1 MFDIDKYKEIWQTI
15 TRNKMR
21 SFITGFGVAWG
32 IFLFV
37 VMFGIGNGFQNGILN
52 AFGES
57 ITNAVIIF
65 PSRTTIEY
73 KGFNPNRSW
82 NIYNEDL
89 NIIKQTLPEVKY
101 ISGMV
106 HGGTGKIMR
115 EDRTKSYMIKAVDV
129 DYFNIDVMPILYGRI
144 FNRVDMEEKRKI
156 CVIGKR
162 VWEEMFDKD
171 ENPMGKQLTLNGIAY
186 NVVGVVEAA
195 SSEVNFM
202 GNSSEAVFVPLT
214 TMQQI
219 NNTGLVIHMLTAII
233 APTADINQAETKIKD
248 LLKLNHNIAPEDDDA
263 MIAFNLHDSFLMF
276 NNLFLGIK
284 ILVWIVGMGTL
295 LAGVVGISNIMLIS
309 IRERTNEIGVRRA
322 LGAKPNVILRQI
334 MGEGILLTFIAGYIG
349 FLLGVIILSGVNKVI
364 QAQTGELTLEMDM
377 QISFGMSM
385 LAMAILLAAGV
396 IAGIIP
402 AKNALKIKVIDAIRD
417 E

>member
-37 VMFGIGNGFQNGILN
+37 VMFGIGNGVQQGLLD

-57 ITNAVIIF
+57 IINSLIIM
-65 PSRTTIEY
+65 PRKTTMEY
-73 KGFNPNRSW
+73 KGFNPDRSW
-82 NIYNEDL
+82 NIYNEDI
-89 NIIKQTLPEVKY
+89 NIIRQTLPDVKY

-106 HGGTGKIMR
+106 YNGAGKIMHG
-115 EDRTKSYMIKAVDV
+115 DRTQSYMLQAPDV
-129 DYFNIDVMPILYGRI
+129 DYFNINVLSILYGRL

-156 CVIGKR
+156 CIIGKR

-171 ENPMGKQLTLNGIAY
+171 DNPVGKQLIINGIAY
-186 NVVGVVEAA
+186 NVVGVVAA
-195 SSEVNFM
+195 PSSEVNFM
-202 GNSSEAVFVPLT
+202 GNPDEIVFMPLT

-219 NNTGLVIHMLTAII
+219 NNTGSVIHILMAVV
-233 APTADINQAETKIKD
+233 ASTADIKKVETKIQD
-248 LLKLNHNIAPEDDDA
+248 LLKLNHSIAPEDNDA
-263 MIAFNLHDSFLMF
+263 MISFNMHDYFLMF

-309 IRERTNEIGVRRA
+309 VRERTNEIGVRRA

-334 MGEGILLTFIAGYIG
+334 MGEGLLLTFIAGYIG
-349 FLLGVIILSGVNKVI
+349 FLLGVVVLSGVNKMI
-364 QAQTGELTLEMDM
+364 QMQSPLPMDM

-385 LAMAILLAAGV
+385 FAMAILLMAGV

-402 AKNALKIKVIDAIRD
+402 ARNALKIKVIDAIRD

>member
-37 VMFGIGNGFQNGILN
+37 IMFGIGNGFQNGILN

-57 ITNAVIIF
+57 VTNSLMIM
-65 PSRTTIEY
+65 PTRTTVEY

-82 NIYNEDL
+82 NIYNKDI
-89 NIIKQTLPEVKY
+89 NMIKHSLPDVKY
-101 ISGMV
+101 ISGV
-106 HGGTGKIMR
+106 IHNSAEKIMR
-115 EDRTKSYMIKAVDV
+115 GDRTKSYMTQASDV
-129 DYFNIDVMPILYGRI
+129 DYFKIETMPILHGRI

-156 CVIGKR
+156 CIIGKR

-171 ENPMGKQLTLNGIAY
+171 ENPVGKQLTLNGISY
-186 NVVGVVEAA
+186 NVVGVIE
-195 SSEVNFM
+195 SSGFNLI
-202 GNSSEAVFVPLT
+202 GNPNQTVFVPLT

-219 NNTGLVIHMLTAII
+219 NNTGSVIHLLMAVIN
-233 APTADINQAETKIKD
+233 PKADISKVETKIQD
-248 LLKLNHNIAPEDDDA
+248 LLKLNHNIAPEDNDA
-263 MIAFNLHDSFLMF
+263 MFSFNLHDYFLIF
-276 NNLFLGIK
+276 NNLFIGIK

-309 IRERTNEIGVRRA
+309 VRERTNEIGIRRA

-334 MGEGILLTFIAGYIG
+334 MGEGLLLTFIAGYIG
-349 FLLGVIILSGVNKVI
+349 FLLGIIVLSGVSKVV
-364 QAQTGELTLEMDM
+364 QMEDLFSKMDM

-385 LAMAILLAAGV
+385 LAMAILLTAGL

-402 AKNALKIKVIDAIRD
+402 AKNALKIKVIDAIRN